1 MESEDNDRTG
11 STREKT
17 EPEEYLVGDEN
28 PPHPLGLEEELH
40 EVLPPFANEENRLL
54 DAEVKERSK
63 KLEQV
68 DNQLGDQRERISIM
82 KDHLRNVEQEMLHT
96 QALCQAKENEIET
109 EDHLKRLAERELERT
124 DADKRKIEKEI
135 GDIQNKLNNVH
146 NQIFSS
152 NEKLEQFKLRMNWN
166 QEELDNWALASKQK
180 EDDYMALL
188 RWGSRF

>member
-135 GDIQNKLNNVH
+135 GDIQNK
-146 NQIFSS
+146 ISS
-152 NEKLEQFKLRMNWN
+152 RGRHESEKSEHSS
-166 QEELDNWALASKQK
+166 EENDGACSESALCFRKRGDCDRINHSFAP
-180 EDDYMALL
+180 ALPCDL
-188 RWGSRF
+188 